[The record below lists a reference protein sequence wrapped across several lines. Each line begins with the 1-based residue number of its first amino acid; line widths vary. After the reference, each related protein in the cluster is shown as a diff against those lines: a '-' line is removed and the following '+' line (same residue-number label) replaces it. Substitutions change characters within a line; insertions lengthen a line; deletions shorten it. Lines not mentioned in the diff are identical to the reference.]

1 MFDPPARRPMTHA
14 PLPALTPAFLR
25 AQTVGI
31 DALVLTPFGE
41 RPLVY
46 ADFTASGRQLAFVE
60 DYLRGVAATYA
71 NAHTED
77 SLTGRT
83 ATRLLHAAEA
93 SIKASVGA
101 GPGGK
106 VVACG
111 AGSTAAIHKLQ
122 EFLGVAVPPVTLHTL
137 AAWARAALGD
147 ASADALAR
155 EIAARRPVVFV
166 GPYEH
171 HSNEVTWREGLCDV
185 VEVDLA
191 PDGGLDLGHLDRLL
205 GDAALAGRALIGSF
219 SAASNVT
226 GVMAPVHDVARLL
239 HAHGALAFV
248 DYAAGGPYL
257 PVDMSAGGEAAAALD
272 AVFLS
277 PHKFLGGP
285 GSAGLLVF
293 HERLYRS
300 DLAPSVGGGGTV
312 DYVGPAGHDFTTDIE
327 ARETAGTPG
336 FFQTLRAALVLQVKD
351 ALGVETVV
359 AREHDLLVRAFARWA
374 ATGRVDVLGPADPAR
389 RVGIVSFNLT
399 CASGRVLHPRFV
411 TVLLNDLFGV
421 QSRAGCSCA
430 GPYGH
435 RLLGI
440 TGAAA
445 ERTRDAVLGG
455 AHGVKPGWCRVGFH
469 VTMDDAD
476 ADYLTEAVAFV
487 AEHGERFLALYDFS
501 VETGAWTHRDG
512 ASGGAS
518 DAFSLAAAVAAPAPV
533 QAEAPPAVRRARY
546 AAALA
551 EAHRLADALPGDAP
565 TGCLDEALADLQFFD
580 LAS

>member
-1 MFDPPARRPMTHA
+1 M
-14 PLPALTPAFLR
+14 PALTPDFLR

-31 DALVLTPFGE
+31 DAVVATPFGE
-41 RPLVY
+41 RALVY

-60 DYLRGVAATYA
+60 DYLRQVAQTYA

-77 SLTGRT
+77 SVTGRT
-83 ATRLLHAAEA
+83 ATALLHQAEA

-106 VVACG
+106 VVCVG

-122 EFLGVAVPPVTLHTL
+122 EFLGIAVPPVTWNAL
-137 AAWARAALGD
+137 AGWAHEMLGNDAFEALGCG
-147 ASADALAR
+147 
-155 EIAARRPVVFV
+155 IAARRPVVFV

-171 HSNEVTWREGLCDV
+171 HSNEVTWREGVCDV
-185 VEVDLA
+185 VEVDLDV
-191 PDGGLDLGHLDRLL
+191 DGGLCLDHLDRLL
-205 GDAALAGRALIGSF
+205 QDPAYDGRLKIGSF

-226 GVMAPVHDVARLL
+226 GVTCDVHAVARLL
-239 HAHGALAFV
+239 HRRGALAFA

-257 PVDMSAGGEAAAALD
+257 PLDMSAQGDAEAALD

-285 GSAGLLVF
+285 GACGLLVF

-312 DYVGPAGHDFTTDIE
+312 DYVGPAGHDFTADIE

-336 FFQTLRAALVLQVKD
+336 FFQTLRAALALQVKD
-351 ALGVETVV
+351 ALGPVE
-359 AREHDLLVRAFARWA
+359 AREHDLVTRAFARWA
-374 ATGRVDVLGPADPAR
+374 ETGRVEILGPREPGR

-440 TGAAA
+440 GEA
-445 ERTRDAVLGG
+445 ESERYRSAVRGG

-469 VTMDDAD
+469 VTMDDAE
-476 ADYLTEAVAFV
+476 AAFLTEAVAFV
-487 AEHGERFLALYDFS
+487 ATHGDRFLPLYRFA
-501 VETGAWTHRDG
+501 VETGTWRHRESTDDTPLLG
-512 ASGGAS
+512 L
-518 DAFSLAAAVAAPAPV
+518 DAALAAPAPV
-533 QAEAPPAVRRARY
+533 QMAVPLEERRARY

-551 EAHRLADALPGDAP
+551 DAHRLAEALAP
-565 TGCLDEALADLQFFD
+565 ASGSGCLDESLADLQFFEM
-580 LAS
+580 A

>member
-1 MFDPPARRPMTHA
+1 MPAI
-14 PLPALTPAFLR
+14 TPDFLR

-31 DALVLTPFGE
+31 DAVVGTPFGE
-41 RPLVY
+41 RALVY

-60 DYLRGVAATYA
+60 DYLRQVAETYA

-77 SLTGRT
+77 SVTGRT
-83 ATRLLHAAEA
+83 ATALLHQAEA

-106 VVACG
+106 VVCVG

-122 EFLGVAVPPVTLHTL
+122 EFLGIAIPPVTWHAL
-137 AAWARAALGD
+137 AGHAREALGD
-147 ASADALAR
+147 DAFVGLAR
-155 EIAARRPVVFV
+155 EVANRRPVVFV

-171 HSNEVTWREGLCDV
+171 HSNEVTWREGICDV
-185 VEVDLA
+185 VEVDLDA
-191 PDGGLDLGHLDRLL
+191 DGGLCLASLDRLL
-205 GDAALAGRALIGSF
+205 QEPAYDGRLKIGSF

-226 GVMAPVHDVARLL
+226 GVTCDVHAVARLL
-239 HAHGALAFV
+239 HRHGALAFA

-257 PVDMSAGGEAAAALD
+257 PLDMSAQGDAEAALD

-285 GSAGLLVF
+285 GACGLLVF

-312 DYVGPAGHDFTTDIE
+312 DYVGPVGHDFTADIE

-336 FFQTLRAALVLQVKD
+336 FFQTLRAALALQVKD
-351 ALGVETVV
+351 ALGPVEE
-359 AREHDLLVRAFARWA
+359 REHALVTRAFARWA
-374 ATGRVDVLGPADPAR
+374 ETGRVEILGPQDPAR

-440 TGAAA
+440 GEA
-445 ERTRDAVLGG
+445 ESERYRRAVRGG

-469 VTMDDAD
+469 VTMDDAE
-476 ADYLTEAVAFV
+476 ADFLTEAVAFV
-487 AEHGERFLALYDFS
+487 AAHGDRFLPLYDFT
-501 VETGAWTHRDG
+501 VGTGTWRHRDATDDTPTLG
-512 ASGGAS
+512 L
-518 DAFSLAAAVAAPAPV
+518 DAALAAPAPV
-533 QAEAPPAVRRARY
+533 QTAVPAEERRARY

-551 EAHRLADALPGDAP
+551 HAHRLAEALAP
-565 TGCLDEALADLQFFD
+565 SAGTGCLDESLADLQFFEM
-580 LAS
+580 A

>member
-1 MFDPPARRPMTHA
+1 MPPT
-14 PLPALTPAFLR
+14 PATPLTPAFLR

-31 DALVLTPFGE
+31 DAPIATPFGE

-60 DYLRGVAATYA
+60 DYLRAVAARYA

-83 ATRLLHAAEA
+83 ATRLLHEAEA
-93 SIKASVGA
+93 AIKRAVGA

-106 VVACG
+106 VVAVG

-122 EFLGVAVPPVTLHTL
+122 EFLGIAVPPVTLHAL
-137 AAWARAALGD
+137 AGWARAALGD
-147 ASADALAR
+147 APADALA
-155 EIAARRPVVFV
+155 AYVTAHRPVVFV

-171 HSNEVTWREGLCDV
+171 HSNEVTWREGVCET
-185 VEVDLA
+185 VEVDLCPA
-191 PDGGLDLGHLDRLL
+191 GGLDLAHLERLL
-205 GDAALAGRALIGSF
+205 SDDRWAGRTRIGSF

-226 GVMAPVHDVARLL
+226 GVTAPVHDVARLL
-239 HAHGALAFV
+239 HAHGALAFA

-257 PVDMSAGGEAAAALD
+257 PIDMAAGGDADAALD

-285 GSAGLLVF
+285 GSCGLLVF
-293 HERLYRS
+293 HEHLYRR

-312 DYVGPAGHDFTTDIE
+312 DYVGPAGHDFTADIE

-336 FFQTLRAALVLQVKD
+336 FFQTLRAALALEVKE
-351 ALGVETVV
+351 ALGPV
-359 AREHDLLVRAFARWA
+359 AEREHALLERAFAAWA
-374 ATGRVDVLGPADPAR
+374 ATGRVEVLGPADPAR
-389 RVGIVSFNLT
+389 RVGIVSFNIA
-399 CASGRVLHPRFV
+399 CDGPPGSGASGGRVLHPRFV

-440 TGAAA
+440 TGETA
-445 ERTRDAVLGG
+445 ERYRTAVRGG

-469 VTMDDAD
+469 PTMDDAE
-476 ADYLTEAVAFV
+476 ADYLVAAVAFV
-487 AEHGERFLALYDFS
+487 ARHGERFLPLYAFS
-501 VETGAWTHRDG
+501 VETGTWTHRDSLPETAG
-512 ASGGAS
+512 
-518 DAFSLAAAVAAPAPV
+518 FSLANALAAPAPA
-533 QAEAPPAVRRARY
+533 QAAVPLAERRARY

-551 EAHRLADALPGDAP
+551 DADALADALADTPH
-565 TGCLDEALADLQFFD
+565 TGCLDDALADLQFF
-580 LAS
+580 AMA

>member
-1 MFDPPARRPMTHA
+1 MPSP
-14 PLPALTPAFLR
+14 PLPRLTPAFLR

-31 DALVLTPFGE
+31 DALVPTPFGP

-60 DYLRGVAATYA
+60 DYLRALAVRYA

-83 ATRLLHAAEA
+83 ATRLLHEAEA
-93 SIKASVGA
+93 SIKRSVGA

-106 VVACG
+106 VVSVG

-122 EFLGVAVPPVTLHTL
+122 EFLGVAIPPVTLHAL
-137 AAWARAALGD
+137 MGWARTALGE
-147 ASADALAR
+147 AGADAIVR

-171 HSNEVTWREGLCDV
+171 HSNEVTWREGVCDV

-191 PDGGLDLGHLDRLL
+191 ADGGLDLSHLDRLL
-205 GDAALAGRALIGSF
+205 SDPAYVGRTLVGSF

-226 GVMAPVHDVARLL
+226 GVTCDVHAVARLL
-239 HAHGALAFV
+239 HARGALAFV

-257 PVDMSAGGEAAAALD
+257 PIDMSASGDAAAALD

-285 GSAGLLVF
+285 GSCGLLVF
-293 HERLYRS
+293 HEDLYRT

-312 DYVGPAGHDFTTDIE
+312 DYVGPSGHDFTADIE

-336 FFQTLRAALVLQVKD
+336 FFQTLRAALALQVKD
-351 ALGVETVV
+351 ALGSVVE
-359 AREHDLLVRAFARWA
+359 REHALLERAFAAWA
-374 ATGRVDVLGPADPAR
+374 ETGRIDVLGPAEPDR
-389 RVGIVSFNLT
+389 RVGIVSFNVT
-399 CASGRVLHPRFV
+399 CGAAGRVLHPRFV
-411 TVLLNDLFGV
+411 TVLLNDLFGI

-440 TGAAA
+440 TGDTA
-445 ERTRDAVLGG
+445 ERYRTAVRSG

-469 VTMDDAD
+469 PTMDDAE
-476 ADYLTEAVAFV
+476 ADYLISAVAFV
-487 AEHGERFLALYDFS
+487 AHSGERFLPLYTFS
-501 VETGAWTHRDG
+501 VETGTWTHRD
-512 ASGGAS
+512 APP
-518 DAFSLAAAVAAPAPV
+518 DAAEALSLTAALAAPPPV
-533 QAEAPPAVRRARY
+533 QMPVTDDVRHARY
-546 AAALA
+546 ATALA
-551 EAHRLADALPGDAP
+551 DAASLADALADAP
-565 TGCLDEALADLQFFD
+565 ATGCLDDTLADLQFF
-580 LAS
+580 AMA

>member
-1 MFDPPARRPMTHA
+1 MT
-14 PLPALTPAFLR
+14 PSPTETLVPTLTPAFLR

-31 DALVLTPFGE
+31 DALVPTPFGE

-60 DYLRGVAATYA
+60 DHLRVLAATYA

-77 SLTGRT
+77 SHTGRT
-83 ATRLLHAAEA
+83 ATRLLHDAEA
-93 SIKASVGA
+93 AIKAAVGA

-122 EFLGVAVPPVTLHTL
+122 EFLGVAVPPVTLHAL
-137 AAWARAALGD
+137 AGWARAAVGE
-147 ASADALAR
+147 AGVEAVAR
-155 EIAARRPVVFV
+155 EVAARRPVVFV

-171 HSNEVTWREGLCDV
+171 HSNEVTWREGVCDV

-191 PDGGLDLGHLDRLL
+191 ADGGLDLGHLDRLL
-205 GDAALAGRALIGSF
+205 GDAAYDGRTLIGSF

-226 GVMAPVHDVARLL
+226 GVVCDVHAVARLL
-239 HAHGALAFV
+239 HARGAFAFA

-257 PVDMSAGGEAAAALD
+257 PLDMSAAGDASAALD

-285 GSAGLLVF
+285 GSSGLLVF
-293 HERLYRS
+293 HERLYRT

-312 DYVGPAGHDFTTDIE
+312 DYVGPLGHDFTADIE

-336 FFQTLRAALVLQVKD
+336 FFQTLRAALALAVKD
-351 ALGVETVV
+351 ALGTDVV
-359 AREHDLLVRAFARWA
+359 AVREHELLERAFAAWA
-374 ATGRVDVLGPADPAR
+374 ETGRVEVLGPADPAR
-389 RVGIVSFNLT
+389 RVGIVSFNVT
-399 CASGRVLHPRFV
+399 CGAAGRVLHPRFV

-440 TGAAA
+440 TGETA
-445 ERTRDAVLGG
+445 ERYRGAVRGG

-469 VTMDDAD
+469 VTMDDAE
-476 ADYLTEAVAFV
+476 ADYLIAAVAFV
-487 AEHGERFLALYDFS
+487 AAHGERFLPLYDFS
-501 VETGAWTHRDG
+501 VEAGTWTHRD
-512 ASGGAS
+512 AA
-518 DAFSLAAAVAAPAPV
+518 DAPAALSLAAALAAPAPAQTPV
-533 QAEAPPAVRRARY
+533 ALAVRHARY
-546 AAALA
+546 ADALLS
-551 EAHRLADALPGDAP
+551 AHRLADALPNTP
-565 TGCLDEALADLQFFD
+565 QTGCLDEALADLQFFA
-580 LAS
+580 LAT

>member
-1 MFDPPARRPMTHA
+1 MS
-14 PLPALTPAFLR
+14 LTPEFLR

-31 DALVLTPFGE
+31 DAQIETPFGE

-46 ADFTASGRQLAFVE
+46 ADFTASGRQLVFVE
-60 DYLRGVAATYA
+60 DYLRAVAERYA

-83 ATRLLHAAEA
+83 ATRLLHEAEA
-93 SIKASVGA
+93 SIKRSVGA
-101 GPGGK
+101 GSGGK
-106 VVACG
+106 VVSVG

-122 EFLGVAVPPVTLHTL
+122 EFLGVAVPPVTLHAL
-137 AAWARAALGD
+137 AGWARAALGD
-147 ASADALAR
+147 APFDALAAHV
-155 EIAARRPVVFV
+155 AAHRPVVFV

-171 HSNEVTWREGLCDV
+171 HSNEVTWREGVCET
-185 VEVDLA
+185 VEVDLC
-191 PDGGLDLGHLDRLL
+191 PEGGLDLAHLERLL
-205 GDAALAGRALIGSF
+205 TDPRWAGRTRIGSF

-226 GVMAPVHDVARLL
+226 GVTAPVHDVARLL

-257 PVDMSAGGEAAAALD
+257 PIDMSAGGDADAALD
-272 AVFLS
+272 AIFLS

-285 GSAGLLVF
+285 GSCGLLVF
-293 HERLYRS
+293 HERIYRS

-312 DYVGPAGHDFTTDIE
+312 DYVGPAGHDFTADIE

-336 FFQTLRAALVLQVKD
+336 FFQTLRAALALEVKD
-351 ALGVETVV
+351 ALGPVEP
-359 AREHDLLVRAFARWA
+359 REHALVARAFAAWA
-374 ATGRVDVLGPADPAR
+374 ETGRIEILGPADPAR
-389 RVGIVSFNLT
+389 RVGIVSFNVT
-399 CASGRVLHPRFV
+399 CEPSPGKVLHPRFV

-440 TGAAA
+440 TGETA
-445 ERTRDAVLGG
+445 ERYRTAVRGG

-469 VTMDDAD
+469 VTMDDAE
-476 ADYLTEAVAFV
+476 ADYLIAAVAFV
-487 AEHGERFLALYDFS
+487 ARHGERFLPLYRFDVGS
-501 VETGAWTHRDG
+501 GCWTHRG
-512 ASGGAS
+512 PSAGSGQAAAP
-518 DAFSLAAAVAAPAPV
+518 DTAPEATFSLGAALAAPAPARTAV
-533 QAEAPPAVRRARY
+533 PPAERRARY

-551 EAHRLADALPGDAP
+551 DAHRIAGTLADTSP
-565 TGCLDEALADLQFFD
+565 TGALDEALADLQFF
-580 LAS
+580 AMA

>member
-1 MFDPPARRPMTHA
+1 M
-14 PLPALTPAFLR
+14 LSSLTPAALR

-31 DALVLTPFGE
+31 DAVVATPFGE

-60 DYLRGVAATYA
+60 DYLRQVAVTYA

-77 SLTGRT
+77 SHTGRA
-83 ATRLLHAAEA
+83 ATHLLHQAEA
-93 SIKASVGA
+93 AIKASVGA

-106 VVACG
+106 VVSCG

-122 EFLGVAVPPVTLHTL
+122 EFLGVAVPPVTAHALW
-137 AAWARAALGD
+137 ASARAALGE
-147 ASADALAR
+147 AGVAALAR

-171 HSNEVTWREGLCDV
+171 HSNEVTWREGVCDV
-185 VEVDLA
+185 VQVDLC
-191 PDGGLDLGHLDRLL
+191 PEGGLDVAHLDALLQQPQYQDRVRL
-205 GDAALAGRALIGSF
+205 GAF
-219 SAASNVT
+219 SACSNVT
-226 GVMAPVHDVARLL
+226 GVVAPVHQAARVL
-239 HAHGALAFV
+239 HARGALALV

-257 PVDMSAGGEAAAALD
+257 PIDMSAAGDAEAALD
-272 AVFLS
+272 AIFLS

-285 GSAGLLVF
+285 GACGLLVF

-312 DYVGPAGHDFTTDIE
+312 DYVGLREHDFTADIE

-336 FFQTLRAALVLQVKD
+336 FFQTLRAALALGVKD
-351 ALGVETVV
+351 ALGPVEV
-359 AREHDLLVRAFARWA
+359 REHEMLGRALARWA
-374 ATGRVDVLGPADPAR
+374 ETGRVEILGPTDPAR
-389 RVGIVSFNLT
+389 RVGIVSFNVA
-399 CASGRVLHPRFV
+399 CEAQDGAAENEARRVLHPRFV

-440 TGAAA
+440 GPDESERYRAAV
-445 ERTRDAVLGG
+445 RGG

-469 VTMDDAD
+469 VTMDDPEAD
-476 ADYLTEAVAFV
+476 FLTEAVAFV
-487 AEHGERFLALYDFS
+487 AEHGERFLPLYRFD
-501 VETGAWTHRDG
+501 VAAGTWTHRDG
-512 ASGGAS
+512 APPTP
-518 DAFSLAAAVAAPAPV
+518 AFSLDAALGAPV
-533 QAEAPPAVRRARY
+533 PSQTPVSLDARRARY
-546 AAALA
+546 ADALS
-551 EAHRLADALPGDAP
+551 EAHRIARALPPAHAAARLGAD
-565 TGCLDEALADLQFFD
+565 LADLQFFA
-580 LAS
+580 LAEAV